1 MDNMTATMTD
11 VPRLSRRYATSQH
24 AYSTRVGTIVFGSKP
39 HSVTSHPLW
48 YQDGLMAGIN
58 FFACNMN
65 IGLYSPMWCSS
76 VTAGLPV
83 LKHSAFICSS
93 LSSVAFSCLDC
104 TFNYRFRGISVLDG
118 GSTVC
123 KIKCAGCMAETPAP
137 DAWPALGKNCS
148 STCLHRGFN
157 QAA

>member
-1 MDNMTATMTD
+1 MYQDSPEGM
-11 VPRLSRRYATSQH
+11 PH
-24 AYSTRVGTIVFGSKP
+24 PSTPIELELETVVFGSKP

-48 YQDGLMAGIN
+48 YQDGLMAGII

-65 IGLYSPMWCSS
+65 IGLYSLMWCSS
-76 VTAGLPV
+76 VIAGLPV

-123 KIKCAGCMAETPAP
+123 KMKCAGCMAETPAP
-137 DAWPALGKNCS
+137 GAWPVLGKNCS